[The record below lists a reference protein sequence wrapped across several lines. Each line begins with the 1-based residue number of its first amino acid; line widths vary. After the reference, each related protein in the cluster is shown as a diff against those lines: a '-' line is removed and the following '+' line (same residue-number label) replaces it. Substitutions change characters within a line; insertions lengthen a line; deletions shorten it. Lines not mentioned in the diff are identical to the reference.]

1 MRHGPVWLARHY
13 KTLWFFA
20 RNRFRQGEFSRMRR
34 YFAKLLVE
42 DLQRDLKFA
51 LPGKMVLEV
60 GGHLGE
66 FSAFFEE
73 TCGAM
78 CVNLEI
84 QDPREFGG
92 YFERTIIGDGTAIP
106 FVNES
111 FDFILCRGVIEHVP
125 QAKQQTLLQE
135 CERVLKRG
143 GICLINT
150 QPWYS
155 PFAGHQIRPFHLL
168 PFRVAVFLRRLTLSK
183 EARER
188 FKLDEARSVA
198 DFDLYPLTMRRVEHM
213 ISDCG
218 FRILATRDYHTR
230 LHWTTRIP
238 ALREALTQSITYL
251 LSRGNGGIFRAGHCG
266 RGC

>member
-13 KTLWFFA
+13 GTLWYFA
-20 RNRFRQGEFSRMRR
+20 RNRFREGEFSRMRR

-42 DLQRDLKFA
+42 DLQRDLDFA
-51 LPGKMVLEV
+51 MQGRRVLEV

-84 QDPREFGG
+84 QDLREIGG
-92 YFERTIIGDGTAIP
+92 YFPRTIIGDGTAIP
-106 FVNES
+106 FMDES

-125 QAKQQTLLQE
+125 HANQHTLIQE
-135 CERVLKRG
+135 CRRVLKSG

-155 PFAGHQIRPFHLL
+155 PFAGHQIRPFHML
-168 PFRVAVFLRRLTLSK
+168 PFPVALFLRRLTLPK

-188 FKLDEARSVA
+188 WRLDKARSLE
-198 DFDLYPLTMRRVEHM
+198 DLDLYPLTMRTFERM
-213 ISDCG
+213 IRDCG
-218 FRILATRDYHTR
+218 FRLVATRDYHTR
-230 LHWTTRIP
+230 LHWTTKIP
-238 ALREALTQSITYL
+238 ILREVLTQSITYL
-251 LSRGNGGIFRAGHCG
+251 FAKHKW
-266 RGC
+266 

>member
-13 KTLWFFA
+13 STLWYFA
-20 RNRFRQGEFSRMRR
+20 RNRYREGEVSRMRR
-34 YFAKLLVE
+34 YFAELLVK
-42 DLQRDLKFA
+42 DLQRDVDFSLQ
-51 LPGKMVLEV
+51 GKRVLEV

-66 FSAFFEE
+66 FPAFFEE

-84 QDPREFGG
+84 QDLRENGG
-92 YFERTIIGDGTAIP
+92 CFAGTIIGDGVAMP
-106 FVNES
+106 FVDES
-111 FDFILCRGVIEHVP
+111 FDFVLCRGVIEHVP
-125 QAKQQTLLQE
+125 RAKQQTLIQE
-135 CERVLKRG
+135 CGRVLKCG

-155 PFAGHQIRPFHLL
+155 PFAGHQIRPFHIL
-168 PFRVAVFLRRLTLSK
+168 PLPVAVFLKRLTLSK

-188 FKLDEARSVA
+188 FKLDEARSLE
-198 DFDLYPLTMRRVEHM
+198 DFDLYPVTMRMVEHM
-213 ISDCG
+213 IRDCE

-238 ALREALTQSITYL
+238 VLRELFTQSITYL
-251 LSRGNGGIFRAGHCG
+251 LAKHQ
-266 RGC
+266 